1 MNSTKS
7 SKPVVV
13 FVGTRAKVFED
24 EIFMF
29 AAGSKKAAEKELRTR
44 FPKLWIDKPDGAYR
58 SEKDGEWL
66 LFIREE
72 PVIS

>member
-1 MNSTKS
+1 MNSAKS
-7 SKPVVV
+7 SKP
-13 FVGTRAKVFED
+13 A
-24 EIFMF
+24 
-29 AAGSKKAAEKELRTR
+29 
-44 FPKLWIDKPDGAYR
+44 DGAYR